1 MAVLLF
7 RNGVLAHTKTYN
19 NDTLASTSIMDVM
32 RTHYASDITPEMNG
46 DLVTVAGW
54 IHEMRDLGGIYFL
67 VLRDRSGFMQITM
80 VKKKTDPTLFD
91 SARRLSRESVIL
103 IEGIV
108 KEEEKAP
115 NGYEIIP
122 QTLNVL
128 AESDSPLPMDIT
140 GKVGADIDTRL
151 DSRFIDLR
159 QRRSLAIFV
168 IRHHVLQAVRNFL
181 ESEGF
186 LEIHTPKVVA
196 AATEG
201 GTALFPITYFNREA
215 FLNQSPQLYK
225 QIMMAAGFDRVYEI
239 GAIFRAEEHDTLRH
253 LNEATSIDI
262 EASFVD
268 QFDVMDILERLIH
281 EVYVH
286 VSHSCAPQLRDLGV
300 EPVIPELPF
309 KRLTYDDALDI
320 ATQQGYSTEWGEDFG
335 TAAERAIGNAV
346 GEHYFIIDWPT
357 GAKPYYTHPYE
368 NNQAYSRSFD
378 LMHPRMELASGSQRI
393 HSYHLLRQRIEAC
406 GLDPDGFDFYLKA
419 FRYGMPPH
427 AGWGLGTERLIMT
440 MLHVENIREVV
451 LFPRDRRRLSP

>member
-1 MAVLLF
+1 
-7 RNGVLAHTKTYN
+7 
-19 NDTLASTSIMDVM
+19 MDVM
-32 RTHYASDITPEMNG
+32 RTHYASDITPDMNG
-46 DLVTVAGW
+46 DSVTVAGW

-67 VLRDRSGFMQITM
+67 VLRDRGGFMQITM
-80 VKKKTDPTLFD
+80 VKKKTDPVLFD
-91 SARRLSRESVIL
+91 SARRLSRESVVL
-103 IEGIV
+103 IEGTV
-108 KEEEKAP
+108 KKEDKAP

-151 DSRFIDLR
+151 DSRFMDLR

-168 IRHHVLQAVRNFL
+168 IRHHVLKAVRNFL
-181 ESEGF
+181 ESAGF

-281 EVYVH
+281 EVYVY
-286 VSHSCAPQLRDLGV
+286 VSHCCMPQLQDLGV

-320 ATQQGYSTEWGEDFG
+320 ACQRGHSTEWGEDFG

-357 GAKPYYTHPYE
+357 DIKPYYTHPYE
-368 NNQAYSRSFD
+368 NNQAYSKSFD

-406 GLDPDGFDFYLKA
+406 GLNPDGFDFYLKA
-419 FRYGMPPH
+419 FRYGIPPH
-427 AGWGLGTERLIMT
+427 AGWGLGTERLVMT
-440 MLHVENIREVV
+440 MLHVENIRDVV
-451 LFPRDRRRLSP
+451 LFPRDRKRLSP